1 MRRNNR
7 SKFNEL
13 TPMGWVVLGGVIVVF
28 MLLVIVAILIIKMF

>member
-1 MRRNNR
+1 MRRNYH

-13 TPMGWVVLGGVIVVF
+13 TPMGWVVVGGVIVVF